1 MGCIAPNGHT
11 LFHCCLRYNDEQGAW
26 IFDASVGEWA
36 AIDAVRAEQE
46 AFGTALPPPQ
56 WAVTLPD
63 HWLKS
68 AADVEL
74 AWRMQGTKALGQAW
88 YGPFFGDA
96 EAAMPTIRP
105 RPLPSSSLLWA
116 LRWASSF

>member
-74 AWRMQGTKALGQAW
+74 AWRMQGTPALGQARRRCPRS
-88 YGPFFGDA
+88 GRVLSLPLLFFGLFVG
-96 EAAMPTIRP
+96 R
-105 RPLPSSSLLWA
+105 LLSSVLLRQR
-116 LRWASSF
+116 L